1 MTLDWFTA
9 PLTLEHLGFT
19 GSTLDR
25 ADHLRHD
32 VQALDRLRL
41 SPRARVLAFSD
52 LRARFSTSAAPPASA
67 AASSAAGRLELLW
80 LSPSQ
85 IPADAPWVFLGL
97 TKSLAAGGSVDAVID
112 DEQQTACFAAAVS
125 GDLDLPGEWTEV
137 RAAAAAMPDARA
149 AILAQARAL
158 LAWHDRHPHCSVC
171 GALTRITKGGYQRTC
186 TNPACKAEHFPRTDP
201 VVIMLITDGDR
212 CLLGRPPRLPAGIY
226 TTLAGFL
233 EPGETIED
241 AVAREIW
248 EEAGVRVGRV
258 RYIASQPWPFP
269 STLMIGCFAEA
280 TTTAIQMD
288 ATELEDVRWY
298 TRDEVRAALAGRG
311 SFSCPPPFA
320 IAHSLITA
328 WASL

>member
-1 MTLDWFTA
+1 MTQDWFTA
-9 PLTLEHLGFT
+9 PLHLAHLGFT

-25 ADHLRHD
+25 ADNLRHD
-32 VQALDRLRL
+32 AAALDGLRAAP
-41 SPRARVLAFSD
+41 SARFLAFSD
-52 LRARFSTSAAPPASA
+52 LRARVDLSAGEAHPD
-67 AASSAAGRLELLW
+67 LLW
-80 LSPSQ
+80 LSAQ
-85 IPADAPWVFLGL
+85 EIPAGAPWVFLGL
-97 TKSLAAGGSVDAVID
+97 QG
-112 DEQQTACFAAAVS
+112 EQACFAVKVGADDVER
-125 GDLDLPGEWTEV
+125 GDWMEV
-137 RAAAAAMPDARA
+137 RPAAAAMPDGRA
-149 AILAQARAL
+149 AMLAQARSL

-171 GALTRITKGGYQRTC
+171 GALTRVVKGGYQRLC
-186 TNPACKAEHFPRTDP
+186 TNEACKAEHFPRTDP
-201 VVIMLITDGDR
+201 VVIMLVTDGDR

-280 TTTAIQMD
+280 KTHEIRMD
-288 ATELEDVRWY
+288 ATELEDVRWF
-298 TRDEVRAALAGRG
+298 TRDETRAALAGRG

-328 WASL
+328 WTSL